1 MLRPVVCL
9 NLSNG
14 VEVVVVAVTIV
25 ALVALA
31 IATVAA
37 IVAVLNASVLLLR
50 QTLETGFKHLKNL
63 CDQEQYGK
71 AILFAVVG
79 IALLAGGTYLA
90 MHTGGAVLPVLF
102 NAVMHSHVSVVAKAP
117 IAFAALA
124 VGAAGAAGAAAFSAC
139 VTIFVGMLK
148 YAFSAKKPNPMP
160 SPAATSKSKI
170 SSCTN
175 RSGLF
180 AGQISKN
187 RGANDPL
194 LKYTKQGLPASV

>member
-25 ALVALA
+25 ALVAIA
-31 IATVAA
+31 IAAVAA
-37 IVAVLNASVLLLR
+37 IVTLLNASVLLLR
-50 QTLETGFKHLKNL
+50 QTLETGFKHFKNL
-63 CDQEQYGK
+63 CDQGQYSK

-79 IALLAGGTYLA
+79 IALFAVGTYLA

-117 IAFAALA
+117 ITFATLA

-148 YAFSAKKPNPMP
+148 YMFSAPKTSNQKTSFGRKQSSYDLLSTSKPKI
-160 SPAATSKSKI
+160 PAATTSK
-170 SSCTN
+170 N
-175 RSGLF
+175 GASGLF
-180 AGQISKN
+180 GGKKI
-187 RGANDPL
+187 
-194 LKYTKQGLPASV
+194 